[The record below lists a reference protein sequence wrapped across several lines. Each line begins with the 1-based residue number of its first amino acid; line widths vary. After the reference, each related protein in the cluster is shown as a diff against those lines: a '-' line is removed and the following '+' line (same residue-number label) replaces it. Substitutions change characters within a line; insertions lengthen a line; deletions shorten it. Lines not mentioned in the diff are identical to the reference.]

1 MGTLSKLRRMV
12 LRDKVSV
19 REAARRLN
27 ISRNTAKRWLAEP
40 DMVQP
45 AYPKRASGPGLLDP
59 YKEQLDLWLR
69 ADSHR
74 AKRERRSIGAY
85 FEAIRAMGFTGGKSL
100 VYCYCRAWKQ
110 KQDNAP
116 RHAGFVPL
124 SFELGEAFQFDWS
137 CEYVVI
143 AGLRRRLE
151 VAHTKLAASRAYVLV
166 AYFSQAHEMLFD
178 AHSRAFAILG
188 GVPKRGIYDNMRTAV
203 DKVGKGKERSVNA
216 RFESMTGHYLFEAEF
231 CNRAA
236 GWEKGRV
243 EKNVQDR
250 RRHIWREAA
259 ERRWASLAE
268 LNAWLVQACQ
278 DSWSELRHPDWPEL
292 TVADVL
298 QDERIRLMP
307 LPKPFD
313 GYVEQPARVTATSLV
328 HFQRNRYSVPCEW
341 VNSVVS
347 LRAYP
352 EFLRIVSVHGEVVD
366 LPRSFERDQTYYEW
380 QHYIAL
386 IERKP
391 GALRN
396 GAPFKTMPAPLQELQ
411 RQLLKNPGGDRVMA
425 QVLSAVPLHGLE
437 AVLAA
442 IEMALQAGRVS
453 AEHVL
458 HTLAHLKDR
467 QRTEVV
473 GEVATPLALQTPP
486 LANVTRYDSLRTSDM
501 NADHVEANHVY

>member
-12 LRDKVSV
+12 LRENVSV
-19 REAARRLN
+19 REAARRLR

-40 DMVQP
+40 EMVEP
-45 AYPKRASGPGLLDP
+45 VYPQRVAAASLLDA
-59 YKEQLDLWLR
+59 YKEQLSNWLKT
-69 ADSHR
+69 DSYR
-74 AKRERRSIGAY
+74 GKRDRRSVRAY
-85 FEAIRAMGFTGGKSL
+85 FEAIRAMGFVGSKNL
-100 VYCYCRAWKQ
+100 VYNYCRNWKGEQ
-110 KQDNAP
+110 LNAP

-151 VAHTKLAASRAYVLV
+151 VAHTKLAASRAFVLV
-166 AYFSQAHEMLFD
+166 AYFTQSHEMLFD
-178 AHSRAFAILG
+178 AHAKAFEVFG

-216 RFESMTGHYLFEAEF
+216 RFESMTGHYLFEADF

-259 ERRWASLAE
+259 EKRWASLAE
-268 LNAWLVQACQ
+268 LNAWLLQACQ
-278 DSWSELRHPDWPEL
+278 DSWNELNHPDWPEL
-292 TVADVL
+292 TVADVW
-298 QDERIRLMP
+298 QDERTRLMA
-307 LPKPFD
+307 LPKAFD
-313 GYVEQPARVTATSLV
+313 GYVEQPLRVTATALI

-341 VNSVVS
+341 VNTVVS

-352 EFLRIVSVHGEVVD
+352 QILRVVGSHGEVVD
-366 LPRSFERDQTYYEW
+366 LQRSFERDQTFYDW
-380 QHYIAL
+380 RHYISL

-396 GAPFKTMPAPLQELQ
+396 GAPFKSMPEPLQELQ

-425 QVLSAVPLHGLE
+425 QVLSAVPLHGLQ
-437 AVLAA
+437 AVLVA
-442 IEMALQAGRVS
+442 IQIALEGGRAS

-458 HTLAHLKDR
+458 NTLARLKDASR
-467 QRTEVV
+467 PLAAPQVD
-473 GEVATPLALQTPP
+473 TPLTLQTPP
-486 LANVTRYDSLRTSDM
+486 LANVMRYDSLRTQE
-501 NADHVEANHVY
+501 AGHVQ